1 MTKTNNLFN
10 LSDSQKTNSA
20 DLLRFLQSENINLN
34 LKGNTKKN
42 IIIELLDVLVTQGK
56 LLNRDIA
63 LKDLLEREQAMSTAI
78 PNGIALPHAKTNA
91 VQELIAAIGIKKSGV
106 DFDSAL
112 DDKTRIVI
120 LALAPPEKAKPLY
133 QFLLTITAILNDD
146 TVHSKLLA
154 AKSPAE
160 VVELLHTYHQHIASK
175 E

>member
-1 MTKTNNLFN
+1 MSSKNHRSPLAIVTT
-10 LSDSQKTNSA
+10 DA
-20 DLLRFLQSENINLN
+20 IILN
-34 LKGNTKKN
+34 LKGKTKEA
-42 IIIELLDVLVTQGK
+42 IINELLDIVAAQGK
-56 LLNRDIA
+56 LLDRTTA
-63 LKDLLEREQAMSTAI
+63 LNDLLAREQTMSTGI
-78 PNGIALPHAKTNA
+78 PNGIALPHAKTSA
-91 VQELIAAIGIKKSGV
+91 VQELTVAIGIKKSGV